1 MNHPYLIM
9 EIEIAKGSH
18 ISYIVRLT
26 ELFGSST
33 SFDDK
38 YRSAYPIWSF
48 ELPTARTVSDYI
60 VCARKMTRLLKK
72 KENLLSD

>member
-26 ELFGSST
+26 ELFGCST

-38 YRSAYPIWSF
+38 YRSEMSKLRIQSG
-48 ELPTARTVSDYI
+48 L
-60 VCARKMTRLLKK
+60 
-72 KENLLSD
+72 